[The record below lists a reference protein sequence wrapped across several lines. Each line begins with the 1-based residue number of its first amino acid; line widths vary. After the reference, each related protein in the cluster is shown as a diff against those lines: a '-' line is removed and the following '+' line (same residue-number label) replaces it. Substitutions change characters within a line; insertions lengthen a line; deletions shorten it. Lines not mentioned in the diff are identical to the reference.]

1 MSERQCVICFD
12 DLSPSQ
18 ITLLECTHEFH
29 KQCLNQW
36 LRTTRTCPLCRMP
49 VSLER
54 QANWVSLYATAIV
67 VSQEMVLE
75 RLFFTCAFLQLAL
88 GNLKTAEIW
97 EMRKQRLVSIIHSFE
112 WTGVRL
118 PCLDVSSRTA
128 AKQDLKRWRQRTEA
142 FTQQR
147 LSHSIRME
155 SAKQI
160 LLAQFAEF
168 HTFEMPHTIVGL
180 PLPVLEPQVPHA
192 VAWITPYD
200 ELRED
205 QVPRQSDSQEEMP
218 QGALCEDSVSGNQPS
233 DAP

>member
-18 ITLLECTHEFH
+18 VTFLDCSHEFH
-29 KQCLNQW
+29 KHCLNQW

-49 VSLER
+49 ITLER

-67 VSQEMVLE
+67 VSQEMILE
-75 RLFFTCAFLQLAL
+75 RLLFTCAFLQLAL
-88 GNLKTAEIW
+88 GNLKTAESW
-97 EMRKQRLVSIIHSFE
+97 EPRKIQLVSMIHRFE
-112 WTGVRL
+112 WSGVRL

-128 AKQDLKRWRQRTEA
+128 AKQELKRWRQQTEA

-147 LSHSIRME
+147 LSHSLRME
-155 SAKQI
+155 SVKQI

-168 HTFEMPHTIVGL
+168 HTFEMPRTITGQ

-192 VAWITPYD
+192 VAWTAPYD
-200 ELRED
+200 ESRED
-205 QVPRQSDSQEEMP
+205 QVLHQSNSQEEMP
-218 QGALCEDSVSGNQPS
+218 QEALCEGFVSDSQQH
-233 DAP
+233 DAL